1 MYSRFW
7 MSRTKP
13 RAPERL
19 TASKSP
25 MSPATPSDL
34 ASADT
39 VSVATAVGPRWS
51 MVAMGL
57 AVIGAQA
64 GESVRAFLVLRGWG
78 RREKNLLMVMATP
91 TAPRE
96 AKGCLVVLD
105 APRTDLFG
113 DDPAGG

>member
-1 MYSRFW
+1 
-7 MSRTKP
+7 
-13 RAPERL
+13 
-19 TASKSP
+19 
-25 MSPATPSDL
+25 
-34 ASADT
+34 
-39 VSVATAVGPRWS
+39 

-96 AKGCLVVLD
+96 AKGCLAVLD